1 MPRFGRTRVASVGVS
16 VVAAVALAFGTAA
29 AVRGGS
35 HTPPSGTPNSPS
47 PDPAGPVFAPKP
59 TFLPTGPNADTIASA
74 DFNGDGATDLAVGS
88 ERNDDDD
95 DDKASEDTSVT
106 LLLSDGGGG
115 FTRSRLPTGAASLTA
130 ADLDAD
136 GDADLVATDHFK
148 DRVAVLLGDGRG
160 RFADPKRYDTTGGY
174 PGPLVIAD
182 LDRDRIPDLAV
193 GNRNSGD
200 IAVMLGDGRGGF
212 AYPTRFRASFG
223 DTIAAADLDADGAP
237 ELVLAGETTI
247 AVARNDGS
255 GNFSRPKTQS
265 LRLSERIV
273 LSTADVDGDGVTD
286 VVAAAEGIA
295 VVLQPDGAG
304 GLREGA
310 RIRTAKYSTGP
321 VTATDVDGDGLRDLV
336 VVDGSAKRV
345 TMALGTPG
353 GGFAKPARTRLVF
366 GPGAAS
372 LIDVDGDCAPD
383 LVVAGGRRVAIYL
396 NTRQVTCVETAPA
409 PKPGVVDRLGAA
421 GRNPKPP
428 AAPPGG
434 PAFSDARRFGL
445 AGRIGEVVVA
455 DFDRDGNPDI
465 AASEIWENRVAIMR
479 GDGRGGFGRPWR
491 VSTDSGYRAPEPA
504 RREPAGGSRGMSI
517 RLPLT
522 SIAVY
527 DERPSDLAAGDVD
540 GDGDLDLV
548 VAMFGAHDVAVLLG
562 DGKGRFSEPLRYPLG
577 KDIAPV
583 WLALADLDGD
593 GDLDVVTMDQQKP
606 GLSLL
611 LNDGQGGFK
620 PAGRLAE
627 TGDRLL
633 GMMAVTDLDADG
645 DPDIVVLARAGAQ
658 EDEGSALVYR
668 NDGKG
673 RFADAAS
680 FPVGQRSKDYLPAG
694 VAVGDLDGDGRV
706 DLAVTHP
713 YSENVAVLRGD
724 GRGGFG
730 APTVHRTG
738 GSYAYSVAIA
748 DVTGDGAA
756 DLLVANRSSNE
767 VAVLAGDGHGGLA
780 DPVRVPVRGR
790 APGSLVVA
798 DVNDDD
804 GPDIVVGND
813 GSDDISVLR
822 NTNTLA
828 TAGSAN

>member
-1 MPRFGRTRVASVGVS
+1 MPRFGPARVASVGVA
-16 VVAAVALAFGTAA
+16 VVAAVALALGSAA
-29 AVRGGS
+29 AVRGGPD
-35 HTPPSGTPNSPS
+35 TQAAGPPNSP
-47 PDPAGPVFAPKP
+47 PPVPGGPVFAPKP
-59 TFLPTGPNADTIASA
+59 TFLTTGPRANTIASA
-74 DFNGDGATDLAVGS
+74 DFNGDGSADLAVGS
-88 ERNDDDD
+88 ESNDDDD
-95 DDKASEDTSVT
+95 DDQAAEDTAIT
-106 LLLSDGGGG
+106 LLLSDGRGG
-115 FTRSRLPTGAASLTA
+115 FTRSRLPSGAASLAA

-160 RFADPKRYDTTGGY
+160 HFADPARYDTTGGY
-174 PGPLVIAD
+174 PGPLLVVD
-182 LDRDRIPDLAV
+182 LDRDRIPDLVV

-223 DTIAAADLDADGAP
+223 DTIVAADLDADGAP
-237 ELVLAGETTI
+237 ELVLSGETTV
-247 AVARNDGS
+247 AVAHNDGS
-255 GNFSRPKTQS
+255 GTFDRPKTQPPQ
-265 LRLSERIV
+265 LAERIV

-304 GLREGA
+304 GLREGP
-310 RIRTAKYSTGP
+310 RIRTAKYSSGP
-321 VTATDVDGDGLRDLV
+321 VTATDIDGDGRRDLV
-336 VVDGSAKRV
+336 AVDGSAKRV
-345 TMALGTPG
+345 TTALGLPG
-353 GGFAKPARTRLVF
+353 GGFAKPSRTPLVF

-372 LIDVDGDCAPD
+372 LVDVDGDCAPD

-396 NTRQVTCVETAPA
+396 NTRQVSCVETAPA
-409 PKPGVVDRLGAA
+409 PKPGTVDRLGAA

-434 PAFSDARRFGL
+434 PVFSDARRFGL

-465 AASEIWENRVAIMR
+465 ATSEIWENRVAVMR

-491 VSTDSGYRAPEPA
+491 VSTDSGYRPPEPS
-504 RREPAGGSRGMSI
+504 RHRPVEGSRGMSAGP
-517 RLPLT
+517 PLT

-548 VAMFGAHDVAVLLG
+548 VAMFGAHDIAVLLG
-562 DGKGRFSEPLRYPLG
+562 DGKGRFAEPLRYLLG

-593 GDLDVVTMDQQKP
+593 GDLDVVTNDQQKP
-606 GLSLL
+606 GLSVLSG
-611 LNDGQGGFK
+611 DGKGGFE
-620 PAGRLAE
+620 PAGRLRG

-633 GMMAVTDLDADG
+633 GRMAVTDLDADG
-645 DPDIVVLARAGAQ
+645 DPDVVVLARAGAQ
-658 EDEGSALVYR
+658 EDQGSALMYR
-668 NDGKG
+668 NDGRG
-673 RFADAAS
+673 RFGGPAS
-680 FPVGQRSKDYLPAG
+680 FPVGLRSKAYLPAG
-694 VAVGDLDGDGRV
+694 VAIGDLDGDGLV

-713 YSENVAVLRGD
+713 YSDNVAVLRGD
-724 GRGGFG
+724 GHGGFG
-730 APTVHRTG
+730 PPTVRTTG
-738 GSYAYSVAIA
+738 GFDASSVAID

-767 VAVLAGDGHGGLA
+767 VAVLVGDGRGGLA
-780 DPVRVPVRGR
+780 DPVRVPVGGR
-790 APGSLVVA
+790 SPGSLVVA

-822 NTNTLA
+822 NKNRRA
-828 TAGSAN
+828 TAGTAN